1 MHECRSC
8 RSRVEDRFRYCP
20 WCSTPQRT
28 KFVEFFAP
36 HPAIDG
42 DSGKGLRVSRY
53 LGDAEKPPQ
62 VRLSIWSGDSAAA
75 AISLTDDE
83 AGRLARF
90 VAPQPAPSRRPLRD
104 QLRESLHI

>member
-1 MHECRSC
+1 VHECRRC
-8 RSRVEDRFRYCP
+8 GHNVEDRFRYCP

-36 HPAIDG
+36 HPAVAG

-53 LGDAEKPPQ
+53 LGDEARPAQ
-62 VRLSIWSGDSAAA
+62 VRVSIWSGDSADA
-75 AISLTDDE
+75 AISLGDDE
-83 AGRLARF
+83 AARLSAF
-90 VAPQPAPSRRPLRD
+90 LAPPPAGRRPILD